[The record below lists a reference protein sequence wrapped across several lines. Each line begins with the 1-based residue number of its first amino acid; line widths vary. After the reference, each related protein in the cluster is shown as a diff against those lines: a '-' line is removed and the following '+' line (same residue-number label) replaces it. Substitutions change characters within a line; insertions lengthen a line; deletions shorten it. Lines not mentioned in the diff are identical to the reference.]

1 MSLNTRKKRKK
12 NIREDIVEQDSP
24 IFNLPDETFLVIFQY
39 LSIEDVIHISA
50 FVETRF

>member
-24 IFNLPDETFLVIFQY
+24 IFRLPDETLLVILQY
-39 LSIEDVIHISA
+39 LPMEDLIHMSRFVQVSI
-50 FVETRF
+50 